1 MSKGYVPRFRQKLDE
16 NHRAIVATLQYNG
29 ALVGDLSNAGGG
41 VPDLVVGYRGV
52 LFLVEVKTLKGAL
65 SPKQKEFFAQW
76 SEYPTLIIRTVDEA
90 MDVMEVL
97 RNAYDLAEIDW
108 ALLVPR
114 RGRAKRSVDDGT
126 GAGRRRARRSGDAG
140 KHEESDV
147 GAHH

>member
-41 VPDLVVGYRGV
+41 IPDLVVGYRGV

-108 ALLVPR
+108 TVLVPHR
-114 RGRAKRSVDDGT
+114 RRAKRSVDDGA
-126 GAGRRRARRSGDAG
+126 GAGRGRRRRSSDAG
-140 KHEESDV
+140 KHAQSDV
-147 GAHH
+147 SADH

>member
-41 VPDLVVGYRGV
+41 IPDLVVGFRGV
-52 LFLVEVKTLKGAL
+52 LFLVEVKTPKGAL

-76 SEYPTLIIRTVDEA
+76 SEYPTLVIRTVDEA

-108 ALLVPR
+108 TLLVPHR
-114 RGRAKRSVDDGT
+114 RRAKRSVDDGT
-126 GAGRRRARRSGDAG
+126 GAGRRRGRRSGDAG
-140 KHEESDV
+140 KHAKSDFD
-147 GAHH
+147 ADY